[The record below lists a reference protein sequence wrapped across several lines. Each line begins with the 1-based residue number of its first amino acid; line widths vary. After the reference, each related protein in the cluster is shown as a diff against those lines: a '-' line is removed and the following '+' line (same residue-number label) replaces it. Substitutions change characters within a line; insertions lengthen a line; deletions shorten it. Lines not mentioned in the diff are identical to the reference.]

1 MFFSKLFKKKVT
13 EKRYRVTAV
22 TREQVLKCE
31 SFDDFKEAEDW
42 LLKHAGAFRHI
53 YEFFVISIHDMNIKN
68 GANLVAQFV
77 KDGKVEQYRRLAE
90 LN

>member
-1 MFFSKLFKKKVT
+1 MFFNKLFKKKVR

-22 TREQVLKCE
+22 TREQVLKSE
-31 SFDDFKEAEDW
+31 SFDDFKEAESW
-42 LLKHAGAFRHI
+42 LLKHAGAFR
-53 YEFFVISIHDMNIKN
+53 YVCEFFVIDIHDMNIKN

-77 KDGKVEQYRRLAE
+77 KNGNVEQYRRLAE

>member
-1 MFFSKLFKKKVT
+1 MFFSKLFKKKVKD
-13 EKRYRVTAV
+13 KRYRVTAV
-22 TREQVLKCE
+22 IREQVLKSE
-31 SFDDFKEAEDW
+31 SFDDFKEAENW
-42 LLKHAGAFRHI
+42 LLKYAGAFRFI